1 MLAKQVSWV
10 MLSVEFLMGEPCK
23 GHLNTGLPWM
33 SQQEQ
38 ILLRASGK
46 GDGEEAGFTGPGLS
60 RVQLLQGEKRE
71 RSGKHVR
78 LSHTDVGASGF
89 ISSCLG
95 ARPDLI

>member
-1 MLAKQVSWV
+1 
-10 MLSVEFLMGEPCK
+10 MGDAQHQIPDGGALK
-23 GHLNTGLPWM
+23 TRGLNTGLPWT

-38 ILLRASGK
+38 ILLRAPGK

-78 LSHTDVGASGF
+78 LGHTDVGASGF